1 MPTKHKRHAITETP
15 DVKSALDPLRA
26 ELNGERL
33 DLTELVVLGAQT
45 KLASLRAAQED
56 REVKLK
62 RLAEKIRRRELD
74 VDPALADE
82 AKRSWLPE

>member
-45 KLASLRAAQED
+45 KLASLRVAQED